1 MSKLL
6 LSLILILIT
15 TSIIIFSLILSYG
28 KNNNQKIAKN
38 NNSQDSYITPTQSIT
53 PTGILISSYNK
64 NPNTT
69 KGLENCPPIVNDNLI
84 KEITSDLDN
93 NNKIEL
99 IKIYGKN
106 DCRDEKPISIKIHE
120 KESQCYLKKY
130 TYPEEEKTSYSYQS
144 HEFNLL
150 QKAEIV
156 DNFLNENKKAL
167 LVEGAAS
174 ACGSGSEISLIFIT
188 KDNRGFNLIK
198 GPLISEI
205 DFYILHPQFPGK
217 YILIGKA
224 IWDYGESHFDVHRYR
239 LFIYK
244 YENNQYNKKEL
255 LVTNRKYAKDE
266 NIDFQNF
273 LNKLTNIFVS
283 EIDEK
288 NMLENL
294 RKKVSELQL

>member
-6 LSLILILIT
+6 LSLILISIT
-15 TSIIIFSLILSYG
+15 TIIIIFSLILSYE

-38 NNSQDSYITPTQSIT
+38 SHSQNFYVTPTQTITPTD
-53 PTGILISSYNK
+53 ILISSYNK

-84 KEITSDLDN
+84 KEISFDLDN
-93 NNKIEL
+93 DNKIES

-106 DCRDEKPISIKIHE
+106 DCQDGKPISIKIYE
-120 KESQCYLKKY
+120 KESQCYIEKY

-167 LVEGAAS
+167 LVEGAAN

-198 GPLISEI
+198 GPFISESTFI
-205 DFYILHPQFPGK
+205 FFILNFQ
-217 YILIGKA
+217 
-224 IWDYGESHFDVHRYR
+224 ES
-239 LFIYK
+239 
-244 YENNQYNKKEL
+244 
-255 LVTNRKYAKDE
+255 
-266 NIDFQNF
+266 
-273 LNKLTNIFVS
+273 IF
-283 EIDEK
+283 
-288 NMLENL
+288 
-294 RKKVSELQL
+294 

>member
-1 MSKLL
+1 MSKSLS
-6 LSLILILIT
+6 SLILILIT
-15 TSIIIFSLILSYG
+15 SIIIFSFISLNG

-38 NNSQDSYITPTQSIT
+38 NNSQNSYIFPTQSIL
-53 PTGILISSYNK
+53 PTNNSISLYDKNSNTNK
-64 NPNTT
+64 T
-69 KGLENCPPIVNDNLI
+69 LEICPTIVNNNTI
-84 KEITSDLDN
+84 KAISSDLDN
-93 NNKIEL
+93 DNKIEL

-106 DCRDEKPISIKIHE
+106 DCRDGKPISIKIYE
-120 KESQCYLKKY
+120 KEGQCYSEKY
-130 TYPEEEKTSYSYQS
+130 TYPKEEKALYSY
-144 HEFNLL
+144 HNYEFNLL
-150 QKAEIV
+150 QKAEVI
-156 DNFLNENKKAL
+156 DHFLNENKKAL
-167 LVEGAAS
+167 LVEGATS

-217 YILIGKA
+217 YILIGEA
-224 IWDYGESHFDVHRYR
+224 IWDQEESHFDPHRYQ

-244 YENNQYNKKEL
+244 YENNNYDKKEL
-255 LVTNRKYAKDE
+255 LITKRKYAKD
-266 NIDFQNF
+266 NDIDFQNF
-273 LNKLTNIFVS
+273 LNKLTHTFIS

>member
-6 LSLILILIT
+6 LSLILISIT
-15 TSIIIFSLILSYG
+15 TSIIIFSLILSYE

-38 NNSQDSYITPTQSIT
+38 SHSQNFYITPTQTIR
-53 PTGILISSYNK
+53 PTDILISSYNK

-69 KGLENCPPIVNDNLI
+69 KGLENCSPIVNDNLI
-84 KEITSDLDN
+84 KEISSDLDK

-106 DCRDEKPISIKIHE
+106 DCQDGKPISIKIYE
-120 KESQCYLKKY
+120 EESQCYIEKY
-130 TYPEEEKTSYSYQS
+130 TYPEEEKTSYSYKN

-150 QKAEIV
+150 QKAEIA

-167 LVEGAAS
+167 LVEGAAN

-198 GPLISEI
+198 GPFISEI

-217 YILIGKA
+217 YILIGEA
-224 IWDYGESHFDVHRYR
+224 IWDQGESHFDVHRYR
-239 LFIYK
+239 LFVYK
-244 YENNQYNKKEL
+244 YDNNQYNKKEI
-255 LVTNRKYAKDE
+255 LVTNRKYANDE
-266 NIDFQNF
+266 NTDFQNF

-288 NMLENL
+288 NMIENL
-294 RKKVSELQL
+294 RKKVSKLQL

>member
-1 MSKLL
+1 MPKII
-6 LSLILILIT
+6 LSLILISIT
-15 TSIIIFSLILSYG
+15 TIIIIFSLILSYE

-38 NNSQDSYITPTQSIT
+38 DHSQDFYITPTQTIK
-53 PTGILISSYNK
+53 PTNILISSYNK
-64 NPNTT
+64 NPSTT

-84 KEITSDLDN
+84 KEISFDLDN

-106 DCRDEKPISIKIHE
+106 DCQDEKPISIKIYE
-120 KESQCYLKKY
+120 KESQCYIEKY
-130 TYPEEEKTSYSYQS
+130 AYPEEEKGSYSYQS

-167 LVEGAAS
+167 LVEGAAN

-188 KDNRGFNLIK
+188 RDSRGFNLIK
-198 GPLISEI
+198 GPFISEI

-217 YILIGKA
+217 YILIGEA
-224 IWDYGESHFDVHRYR
+224 IWDQGESHFDVHRYR

-244 YENNQYNKKEL
+244 YENNQYNKKEIL
-255 LVTNRKYAKDE
+255 ATNRKYAKDK

-273 LNKLTNIFVS
+273 LNKLNNIFVS